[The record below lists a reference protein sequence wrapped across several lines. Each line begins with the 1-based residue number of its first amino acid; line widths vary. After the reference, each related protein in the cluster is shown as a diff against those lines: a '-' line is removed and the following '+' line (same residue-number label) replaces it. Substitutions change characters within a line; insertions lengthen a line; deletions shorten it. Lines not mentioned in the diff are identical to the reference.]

1 MQTNIE
7 KIGCSEKKESPSK
20 LRQRLYSDQNV
31 ITNDF
36 SEMPI
41 IDLDVYLKALQSGTG
56 KNPSDFSDD
65 VRLEC

>member
-1 MQTNIE
+1 MQTNITNM
-7 KIGCSEKKESPSK
+7 GCPENRDSPSK

-41 IDLDVYLKALQSGTG
+41 IAISVGAQKQKS
-56 KNPSDFSDD
+56 NN
-65 VRLEC
+65 

>member
-7 KIGCSEKKESPSK
+7 KMGCPENKESPSK

-31 ITNDF
+31 ITHDF

-41 IDLDVYLKALQSGTG
+41 IDLDIYLKALQ
-56 KNPSDFSDD
+56 
-65 VRLEC
+65 